1 MIAPEVRIM
10 LRQPARLCSC
20 CLHSAGWL
28 VLLLASSLLGGWP
41 TARVS
46 ASGTGPSPEARQS
59 LQEALAFQK
68 AGRLWEAAQSFAKA
82 VRLDRA
88 ILREDDHGLVEVLRQ
103 GYQAQLDRNPRDPV
117 ALEGLGFVATVCDG
131 DPAKGLDY
139 YNRALEAAPDEA
151 TRKRL
156 QSYVD
161 RLRATVAAARAA
173 PPTTTPTITASP
185 PPQDP
190 DPVAPS
196 PPTTASGP
204 SLEERKQ
211 ELERLSARQGQ
222 LEARRESLEEDLKRL
237 EDENDKHRRRYLS
250 SNDRRYKRKEEAG
263 EKAIQE
269 KKQELDRVR
278 REIADLEQQIQ
289 RLTQIPPSGRQPV
302 QVRTDSSEETPLP
315 DE

>member
-1 MIAPEVRIM
+1 
-10 LRQPARLCSC
+10 
-20 CLHSAGWL
+20 
-28 VLLLASSLLGGWP
+28 
-41 TARVS
+41 
-46 ASGTGPSPEARQS
+46 

-82 VRLDRA
+82 VRQDRA

-103 GYQAQLDRNPRDPV
+103 GYQAQLERHPRDPV
-117 ALEGLGFVATVCDG
+117 ALEGLGFVAAVCDG
-131 DPAKGLDY
+131 DPVKGLDY
-139 YNRALEAAPDEA
+139 YHRALEAAPDEA

-161 RLRATVAAARAA
+161 HLRATVAAARAA
-173 PPTTTPTITASP
+173 PPTPPPTLTASP
-185 PPQDP
+185 PHHDP
-190 DPVAPS
+190 DPVAPP

-211 ELERLSARQGQ
+211 ELERLSARKGQ
-222 LEARRESLEEDLKRL
+222 LEARLESLEDDLKRL

-263 EKAIQE
+263 EKAIEE
-269 KKQELDRVR
+269 KKQELDRTR
-278 REIADLEQQIQ
+278 REIAELEEQIQ
-289 RLTQIPPSGRQPV
+289 RLTQAPPSGRQPV
-302 QVRTDSSEETPLP
+302 QVQTDSTEETPIP